1 MCDYLRSTHK
11 FFQSSEDNSDFLSQ
25 HNSLLNNR
33 YRILKVITTGKFS
46 QAFLAVDNESP
57 SEDQSYLIKQ
67 FFAKPHAIRDRE
79 KVKELF
85 HQESLLLAL
94 FSKHS
99 QIPKFINSFEQDEQL
114 YLVQEWIDGQSLEAE
129 LAQKGVFNEAEI
141 RQLLRQLLPVLQFIH
156 DHQVIHRDIK
166 PTNVIRRRN
175 NGQLVLVDFGAAKYA
190 RNKILEKTGT
200 LIGSLEYAA
209 PEQVKGKAVF
219 ASDLYSLGVTC
230 LHLLTQ
236 MSPFD
241 LYDCSEDAW
250 IWRSCL
256 PFPISPSLEQILRK
270 LLQKPIK
277 QRYASAA
284 EVLADLNDLPKRIL
298 FPSKPSAKA
307 STDDDDFETP
317 YFGFS
322 FQENLLAC

>member
-1 MCDYLRSTHK
+1 MCDYLPSTHE
-11 FFQSSEDNSDFLSQ
+11 FFQPSENSSDSLSQ
-25 HNSLLNNR
+25 YNSLLNNR
-33 YRILKVITTGKFS
+33 YRIFKPLTTGGFS
-46 QAFLAVDNESP
+46 KTFLAVVEEPLLENRFCV
-57 SEDQSYLIKQ
+57 IKQ
-67 FFAKPHAIRDRE
+67 FFAERPGVHDYRKAR
-79 KVKELF
+79 ELF

-94 FSKHS
+94 LGKHP
-99 QIPKFINSFEQDEQL
+99 QIPKFLDFFEQDEQL
-114 YLVQEWIDGQSLEAE
+114 YLVQEWIDGQNLEEE
-129 LAQKGVFNEAEI
+129 LAQEGAFNEAEI
-141 RQLLRQLLPVLQFIH
+141 RQLLQQLLPVLQFVH

-166 PTNVIRRRN
+166 PANIIRRRN
-175 NGQLVLVDFGAAKYA
+175 NTQLVLVDFGAAKYA
-190 RNKILEKTGT
+190 RNNILEKTGT
-200 LIGSLEYAA
+200 LIGSPEYTA

-250 IWRSCL
+250 IWRSFL
-256 PFPISPSLEQILRK
+256 PFPISPSLEQIFCK

-277 QRYASAA
+277 QRYASAT

-298 FPSKPSAKA
+298 FPSKPSAKV

-322 FQENLLAC
+322 FQENLLAY